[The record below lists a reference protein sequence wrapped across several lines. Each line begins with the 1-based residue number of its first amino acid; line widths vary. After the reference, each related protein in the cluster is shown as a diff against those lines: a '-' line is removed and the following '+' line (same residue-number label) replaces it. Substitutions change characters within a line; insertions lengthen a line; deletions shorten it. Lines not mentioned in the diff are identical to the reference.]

1 MRASVGQIFAHLLA
15 SKVELIL
22 CNDDE
27 DMEGGTVMPAPQAL
41 TPRQQRPR
49 CGGARQRRPL
59 YVATA
64 TPQRRHDGAQGRR
77 LLRVA
82 LRYPGVGSRFSLKQP
97 PGAPYGGMVS
107 AQGFLSRWSWSRR
120 LWLGKDVCRLLP
132 LLARASL
139 GAAADRRQP
148 PPRGAGA
155 LDQHQEGAGE
165 RPPFSTLRDR
175 PNEHPSILCVVVSG
189 WPRSAAGNSRPLP
202 FKVKEIVLMQ
212 TKHETVLGQRRARG
226 DAG

>member
-1 MRASVGQIFAHLLA
+1 MGMRASIGQIFAHLLA

-27 DMEGGTVMPAPQAL
+27 KMEGGTVLPAPQAL

-49 CGGARQRRPL
+49 CGGARQWRL
-59 YVATA
+59 LCVATA
-64 TPQRRHDGAQGRR
+64 TPQGRHDGAQGRR

-97 PGAPYGGMVS
+97 PGAPCGGMTS

-120 LWLGKDVCRLLP
+120 LWLGKDVCRLP
-132 LLARASL
+132 PCLARASL
-139 GAAADRRQP
+139 GAAADRLQP
-148 PPRGAGA
+148 PPQGAGA
-155 LDQHQEGAGE
+155 LDQHQGGAGE
-165 RPPFSTLRDR
+165 RPPFSTLRAH
-175 PNEHPSILCVVVSG
+175 PNEHPARDEQSSG
-189 WPRSAAGNSRPLP
+189 WLP
-202 FKVKEIVLMQ
+202 ATELPSS
-212 TKHETVLGQRRARG
+212 RG